1 MFTGNIVFENGD
13 SDTKLTFRGVSE
25 KNSDEFILPVAST
38 TTAIGVEEIPTAV
51 LNNQNNRVH
60 MYNNFEIHSNRSVI
74 NVDFDG
80 SRTEGEWDPT
90 CGHVALG
97 GIGTSSSTLSG
108 DGTIVKQGAGVL
120 YLLYDDDSMVDGM
133 GLTGTN
139 TGYAWRIE
147 EGRVRAVKQESL
159 GKNAIYIDSQGALS
173 LARYSDDQI
182 INPKTIISEIKSE
195 TGLTANTFENAITSS
210 DGQII
215 IASNGVIEL
224 KGKIDTIGDAG
235 SLNLSF
241 YKKSALVLSGEN
253 NAKNFNINFG
263 GANGGEANYLVTD
276 VSGLASD
283 SINVKNTTAE
293 DLKEF
298 ASFELVLNEAS
309 DTTYSGSLQGDM
321 YLHKLGTGTIT
332 LSGNNTFTEGTY
344 ITEGGLLLATSN
356 SIGTGN
362 ILFDSDTA
370 NSADYASIGVAEGGN
385 IDLINNIHVKKG
397 AILNVLEGQNM
408 YLKGDL
414 VRYDAR
420 EGYEAEFIKNGL
432 GNAIISEIE
441 GVDRKINIST
451 FTVTEGGFIL
461 DKGVA
466 SDSYFSLD
474 GQQAFLEVRE
484 NAEIKNNVIDINNG
498 DLIIFNEKCISS
510 ATAVNFNNEIASS
523 TDS

>member
-1 MFTGNIVFENGD
+1 MNLKKLIVFLVLSLFCIPTGFVFAGDLEIDEGKNLLFDLREINPNKDNLWYGKNEVYDNVNIGAGTKVFLDSEWEYIYKGFVTTTTVTTQPNPENPEESQEVTETKINYQYAKEENLATLSIKENGRLILNSGSELSLRNEYSLVKSSYNVSIQYQESKADKDYIYRKEQSLNKETIPYVGETFYENRAVTSSAGISDLFTGNIVFENGD

-38 TTAIGVEEIPTAV
+38 TTAIRVEEIPTAV

-60 MYNNFEIHSNRSVI
+60 MYNNLEIHSNRSVI

-224 KGKIDTIGDAG
+224 KGKIDT
-235 SLNLSF
+235 
-241 YKKSALVLSGEN
+241 
-253 NAKNFNINFG
+253 
-263 GANGGEANYLVTD
+263 
-276 VSGLASD
+276 
-283 SINVKNTTAE
+283 
-293 DLKEF
+293 
-298 ASFELVLNEAS
+298 
-309 DTTYSGSLQGDM
+309 
-321 YLHKLGTGTIT
+321 
-332 LSGNNTFTEGTY
+332 
-344 ITEGGLLLATSN
+344 
-356 SIGTGN
+356 
-362 ILFDSDTA
+362 
-370 NSADYASIGVAEGGN
+370 
-385 IDLINNIHVKKG
+385 
-397 AILNVLEGQNM
+397 
-408 YLKGDL
+408 
-414 VRYDAR
+414 
-420 EGYEAEFIKNGL
+420 
-432 GNAIISEIE
+432 
-441 GVDRKINIST
+441 
-451 FTVTEGGFIL
+451 
-461 DKGVA
+461 
-466 SDSYFSLD
+466 
-474 GQQAFLEVRE
+474 
-484 NAEIKNNVIDINNG
+484 
-498 DLIIFNEKCISS
+498 
-510 ATAVNFNNEIASS
+510 
-523 TDS
+523 